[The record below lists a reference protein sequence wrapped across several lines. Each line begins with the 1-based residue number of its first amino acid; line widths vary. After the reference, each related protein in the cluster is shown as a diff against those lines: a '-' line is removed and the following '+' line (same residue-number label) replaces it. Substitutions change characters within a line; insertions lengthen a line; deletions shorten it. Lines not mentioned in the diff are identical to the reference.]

1 MMKTLENIKDKLDI
15 IAQKYIGR
23 TLISTECTTWLQLQ
37 HKMVGEIITILEE
50 KSQETKEELYYIQ
63 NGYLGNAILWW
74 RKNSCGYTVN
84 IKNAGKYTRDKT
96 IAIINNRPNKDSAW
110 LCSYIDNNVKAQV
123 LTVENNN
130 LDNSFKLTNKT

>member
-1 MMKTLENIKDKLDI
+1 MMMKISKNIKDKID
-15 IAQKYIGR
+15 KP
-23 TLISTECTTWLQLQ
+23 
-37 HKMVGEIITILEE
+37 K
-50 KSQETKEELYYIQ
+50 KELYYIQ
-63 NGYLGNAILWW
+63 YGYLGNAILWW